1 MEVSAKATGA
11 RIAEKREA
19 MGISQ
24 EAFAKEIGISRP
36 KISLV
41 EIGERTLTSVE
52 LAQAAKILNVSSDYL
67 LGLSDLETPDISIQ
81 SVCSYTGL
89 PEAAIKQLQQYGKS
103 SLQFLPRDSIE
114 SGSAKGEAITAGESL
129 AKLLEVRSFYRFL
142 LSIGQTGRLVSQCEE
157 ALKTSKDLLWLQ
169 DRLDYSLYSVERQ
182 AERLLQEIYGTED
195 LMKRLDEAVMQSHSQ
210 ER

>member
-36 KISLV
+36 TISLV

-67 LGLSDLETPDISIQ
+67 LGLSDL
-81 SVCSYTGL
+81 
-89 PEAAIKQLQQYGKS
+89 
-103 SLQFLPRDSIE
+103 
-114 SGSAKGEAITAGESL
+114 
-129 AKLLEVRSFYRFL
+129 
-142 LSIGQTGRLVSQCEE
+142 
-157 ALKTSKDLLWLQ
+157 
-169 DRLDYSLYSVERQ
+169 
-182 AERLLQEIYGTED
+182 
-195 LMKRLDEAVMQSHSQ
+195 
-210 ER
+210 

>member
-89 PEAAIKQLQQYGKS
+89 PEAAVKQLQQYGKS
-103 SLQFLPRDSIE
+103 SIQFLPRDSLE
-114 SGSAKGEAITAGESL
+114 LGLGKGDVVTAGESL
-129 AKLLEVRSFYRFL
+129 AKLLEAESFYRFL
-142 LSIGQTGRLVSQCEE
+142 LSIGQTERLVSQCEE
-157 ALKTSKDLLWLQ
+157 ALKTSENLLWLQ
-169 DRLDYSLYSVERQ
+169 DRLDYSLYATGRQ
-182 AERLLQEIYGTED
+182 AERLLQELYGTED
-195 LMKRLDEAVMQSHSQ
+195 LMKKLDEAIMRYNLQWS
-210 ER
+210 